1 MRDFLLRWG
10 CNICEFVS
18 QFHKPDFGSLP
29 ISIVSIEIIA
39 EDFDFRLDLHKF
51 ISCHRDNVVLQE
63 FLLPVLRFL
72 ELPGLL
78 KFLFLF
84 LDEGSQHMTLA
95 KSQLEVRHRSV
106 WVLVPEI
113 NVIEDQL
120 WIQKQRHICTLGSS
134 GPDLPISDDFSKFFI
149 ISFVFFRRHLE
160 GGLLLVRTWARASS
174 SSGLC
179 LQQRGS
185 C

>member
-1 MRDFLLRWG
+1 MQFCIVIEHL
-10 CNICEFVS
+10 S
-18 QFHKPDFGSLP
+18 QFDKPDLGSFP
-29 ISIVSIEIIA
+29 ISIVSIEIIV

-63 FLLPVLRFL
+63 FLLPIVRFL

-78 KFLFLF
+78 KFPFLF

-95 KSQLEVRHRSV
+95 RSQLEVRHRSV

-113 NVIEDQL
+113 NVLEDQL
-120 WIQKQRHICTLGSS
+120 WIQKQRHICALGSS
-134 GPDLPISDDFSKFFI
+134 GPDLPVSDDFSKFFI
-149 ISFVFFRRHLE
+149 IIFVFFRRYLE
-160 GGLLLVRTWARASS
+160 GDMLLMRTWARASS
-174 SSGLC
+174 SSGIC

>member
-1 MRDFLLRWG
+1 MLRWSS
-10 CNICEFVS
+10 NIGEFLRQVDES
-18 QFHKPDFGSLP
+18 DFGSLP
-29 ISIVSIEIIA
+29 ISIISIEIIA
-39 EDFDFRLDLHKF
+39 EGFDFRLDVEEL
-51 ISCHRDNVVLQE
+51 ISCHCDNVVPQE
-63 FLLPVLRFL
+63 LLFPEPSLL
-72 ELPGLL
+72 DLPGLL
-78 KFLFLF
+78 KFPFLF
-84 LDEGSQHMTLA
+84 IDEMDQHVTLA
-95 KSQLEVRHRSV
+95 RCQMKIRNRSV

-120 WIQKQRHICTLGSS
+120 WIQKQRHICALGSS

-160 GGLLLVRTWARASS
+160 GDLLLVRTWARASS